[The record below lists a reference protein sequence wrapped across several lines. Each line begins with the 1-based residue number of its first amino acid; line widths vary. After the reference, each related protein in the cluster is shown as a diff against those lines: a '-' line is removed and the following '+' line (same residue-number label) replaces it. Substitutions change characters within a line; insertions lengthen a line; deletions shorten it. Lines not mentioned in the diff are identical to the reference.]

1 MNGLQFDW
9 SQLYAVADLTPNE
22 QEMVE
27 SAWAVEGNEECNIW
41 V

>member
-1 MNGLQFDW
+1 MNLERTLGEMNGLQFDW

-27 SAWAVEGNEECNIW
+27 SA
-41 V
+41 